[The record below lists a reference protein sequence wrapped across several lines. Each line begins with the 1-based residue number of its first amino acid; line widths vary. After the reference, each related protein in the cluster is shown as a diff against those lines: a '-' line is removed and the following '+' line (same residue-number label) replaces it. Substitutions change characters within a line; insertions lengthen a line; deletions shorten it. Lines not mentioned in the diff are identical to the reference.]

1 MFGYWYILLFLENPF
16 ISPFFF
22 FMPISSTDSDCRA
35 FQCRKAWP
43 KGQER
48 CSVPFSWYLVKNTWA
63 FHLKKWPV
71 CLVRT
76 QRLSN
81 SSPQRH
87 CFQLCGGQQATAA
100 AKKQALCSPFV
111 KLLHFAYVS
120 GDGIYQ
126 LEEMNIKTEVPNL
139 FGTSYW
145 FHGRQLFHGLSWG
158 RWFGDDSSTLYSL
171 CTLSLFLLNQLY
183 QALDPRGWG
192 SLL

>member
-71 CLVRT
+71 CLVKT

-87 CFQLCGGQQATAA
+87 CFQLRGGATSHSCSQKASSLQPFCEA
-100 AKKQALCSPFV
+100 FTLCLRLRWWNLSIRRDEHQDGGPQSFWHQLLVSWKTTFPRTELGEMVWGWFKHIAFIVHFISIIIKSALP
-111 KLLHFAYVS
+111 
-120 GDGIYQ
+120 
-126 LEEMNIKTEVPNL
+126 
-139 FGTSYW
+139 GTRS
-145 FHGRQLFHGLSWG
+145 
-158 RWFGDDSSTLYSL
+158 
-171 CTLSLFLLNQLY
+171 
-183 QALDPRGWG
+183 
-192 SLL
+192 

>member
-1 MFGYWYILLFLENPF
+1 MYKLIITAGWVLCIKVKSWILETDRFLLMNHLMFGYWYILLFLENPF

-48 CSVPFSWYLVKNTWA
+48 GSMPFSWYLVKNTWA

-71 CLVRT
+71 CLVKT

-87 CFQLCGGQQATAA
+87 CFQLRGGQQATAA

-111 KLLHFAYVS
+111 KLLHFA
-120 GDGIYQ
+120 
-126 LEEMNIKTEVPNL
+126 
-139 FGTSYW
+139 
-145 FHGRQLFHGLSWG
+145 
-158 RWFGDDSSTLYSL
+158 
-171 CTLSLFLLNQLY
+171 
-183 QALDPRGWG
+183 
-192 SLL
+192 